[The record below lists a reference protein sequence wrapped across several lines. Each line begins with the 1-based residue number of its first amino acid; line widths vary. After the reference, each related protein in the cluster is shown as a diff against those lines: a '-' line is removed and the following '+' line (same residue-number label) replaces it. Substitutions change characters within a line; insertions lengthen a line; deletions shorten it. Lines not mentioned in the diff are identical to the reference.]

1 MSDEQQQQLTAE
13 QVLQQLQQQAAAN
26 QQAHQKNIE
35 EFVDYSRE
43 TQGSDAAD
51 SAAQTLVDG
60 LGFEQAQMLAGD
72 LVQYNHPDR
81 LLADLT
87 NDPRLLERFKSMTPH
102 QRAVQLARM
111 ESKYEPHGHTPTG
124 TTPAWRATHKSGGRC
139 SDSDWASNYGAGL
152 SDKQWFAEHER
163 RQKLK
168 PIR

>member
-1 MSDEQQQQLTAE
+1 MSDEQQQPLTAE

-26 QQAHQKNIE
+26 QQAHQKNID

-51 SAAQTLVDG
+51 SAAQVLVDS
-60 LGFEQAQMLAGD
+60 LGHEQAQMLAGD

-102 QRAVQLARM
+102 QRAVQLAEWRAN
-111 ESKYEPHGHTPTG
+111 TNRTG
-124 TTPAWRATHKSGGRC
+124 TRRPARRPLGERHIKAVEGSATLTGR
-139 SDSDWASNYGAGL
+139 
-152 SDKQWFAEHER
+152 
-163 RQKLK
+163 
-168 PIR
+168 PITAPV